1 MKKRILAIITTLS
14 VITGTAAAATYG
26 IQRTIDVTGSVSVFM
41 DGSELEMAD
50 VNGNPVDAFVY
61 DGTTYLPAR
70 AISEAN
76 GNTVSWDGEEGRVDI
91 TSSENA
97 GENPNAARLIDQDD
111 RYFIFELSDNVTR
124 TEVTY
129 TNRYGIELAADLYTS
144 VDLDETQQYPAI
156 VIGPPYGGVKEQGPG
171 VYANE
176 LAQRG
181 FVVLA
186 FDPSYNGESGG
197 EPRHLSSPEIFSE
210 DFSAGV
216 DFLGTLDYV
225 GREKIAA
232 LGICGSGGFA
242 ISAAAMDTRIK
253 AVVTSAMYDIS
264 AMGNSLEGDER
275 TEWIDGFSQQRW
287 ADVDSGAPAYQRTY
301 PLDAPLEELPD
312 DLTGTN
318 IEWWTFYGLER
329 GWHPN
334 AGGSFT
340 NTSMLPFSNYP
351 LLSHIDDISPRPI
364 MFITG
369 DIAHS
374 RSMSEEFYEMA
385 AEPKELV
392 VVPGAMHID
401 LYDRV
406 DLIPFDRIEAFLNDA
421 LN

>member
-1 MKKRILAIITTLS
+1 MKKRIIAAITALS
-14 VITGTAAAATYG
+14 VITSAAAVAAFG
-26 IQRTIDVTGSVSVFM
+26 VQRTIDVTGGISVFM
-41 DGSELEMAD
+41 DGNEVEMTD
-50 VNGNPVDAFVY
+50 VNGNAVDAFVY

-76 GNTVSWDGEEGRVDI
+76 GNTVSWDGQARRVDI
-91 TSSENA
+91 KSNEADSENT
-97 GENPNAARLIDQDD
+97 NAARLINQED
-111 RYFIFELSDNVTR
+111 RYFIFDLSDNVTR

-144 VDLDETQQYPAI
+144 ADIDETQQYPAI

-216 DFLGTLDYV
+216 DFLGSLDYV
-225 GREKIAA
+225 DREKIAA
-232 LGICGSGGFA
+232 LGICGSGGIA

-275 TEWIDGFSQQRW
+275 EEWIDGFSQQRW
-287 ADVDSGAPAYQRTY
+287 ADFENGTPAYTRTY
-301 PLDAPLEELPD
+301 PADAPLEELPD

-334 AGGSFT
+334 SGGSFT
-340 NTSMLPFSNYP
+340 NTSMLPFSNYS
-351 LLSHIDDISPRPI
+351 LLNHIEEISPRPI

-392 VVPGAMHID
+392 IVPGAMHID

-406 DLIPFDRIEAFLNDA
+406 DLIPFDEIEIFLNEAFN
-421 LN
+421 